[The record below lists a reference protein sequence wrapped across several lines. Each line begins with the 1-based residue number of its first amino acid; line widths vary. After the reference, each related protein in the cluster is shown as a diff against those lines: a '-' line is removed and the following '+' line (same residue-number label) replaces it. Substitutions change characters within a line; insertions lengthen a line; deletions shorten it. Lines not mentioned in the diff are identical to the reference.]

1 MDGKAGPHLAIVL
14 IIMGTESLLEVAAMN
29 ACAASTV
36 TSRRGAS
43 HVPTDGFL
51 LKQGLCATG
60 QIAGVGF
67 ASQVPI
73 EGLWTQPIPAPS
85 FLSVF
90 TLTLATAETT
100 GALACLRAFGRGLSH
115 VPTDGIVLY
124 DSTCVFVSTFSF
136 FTTGGHCTSQVP
148 TDGLSLNVAAAV
160 LAAATVGAALP
171 CTLVL
176 RVGGIL
182 FNHVPTDGF
191 SCGGILPIVIAGV
204 AFGIAGFRMAAG
216 NLE

>member
-148 TDGLSLNVAAAV
+148 TDGLSLNAAAAV
-160 LAAATVGAALP
+160 LATATVGTGGALP
-171 CTLVL
+171 CIFVL
-176 RVGGIL
+176 REGGIL
-182 FNHVPTDGF
+182 FSHVPTDGF
-191 SCGGILPIVIAGV
+191 NCDGIFPITGAG
-204 AFGIAGFRMAAG
+204 AGFGTVLG